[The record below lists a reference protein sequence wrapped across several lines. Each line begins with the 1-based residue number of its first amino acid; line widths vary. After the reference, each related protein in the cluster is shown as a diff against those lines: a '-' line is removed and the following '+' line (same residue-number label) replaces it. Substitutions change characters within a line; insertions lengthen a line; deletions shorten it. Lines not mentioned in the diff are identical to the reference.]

1 MERRAR
7 ARYPELERL
16 PEIAWT
22 TEIAGTVTGRAAEQT
37 GLAFGT
43 PVIVGTIDA
52 AAEAISVGVPNS
64 GETMLMYGSTIF
76 TIRIGSERVRDR
88 RSDGGAW
95 RRQRN

>member
-52 AAEAISVGVPNS
+52 AAEAISAS
-64 GETMLMYGSTIF
+64 GTDDLMEELGA
-76 TIRIGSERVRDR
+76 GSETEM
-88 RSDGGAW
+88 SSAG
-95 RRQRN
+95 